1 MNKRSRLTSPNGPVQ
16 SQVTAGDSSSPGR
29 STLCLYHFTCL
40 FHLPAIL
47 REGVTKGEVPAWPDP
62 DQSKRPNAPNL
73 TSIGSRKAQQWCG
86 ELNIFDKTKIRLQV
100 EVTRDE
106 LATFN
111 EMVALYDTPKWWVKA
126 LDPLNQRDHWYFA
139 FDGIS
144 VEQIVEIAVADDNS
158 DEYVPISDVDLDRLI
173 GAIEDE
179 RKTLPCV
186 ETPQGPAL
194 EFTEP
199 PDSWLL
205 DGPLRMML
213 ERKVELARQSQQ
225 SQRKKCKERRQK
237 NKLARRAR
245 KRARG
250 CK

>member
-1 MNKRSRLTSPNGPVQ
+1 
-16 SQVTAGDSSSPGR
+16 
-29 STLCLYHFTCL
+29 
-40 FHLPAIL
+40 
-47 REGVTKGEVPAWPDP
+47 
-62 DQSKRPNAPNL
+62 L

-106 LATFN
+106 LTTFN

-144 VEQIVEIAVADDNS
+144 VEQIVEIATYDDKS
-158 DEYVPISDVDLDRLI
+158 GEYVPISDVDLERLM
-173 GAIEDE
+173 ADIEDE

-186 ETPQGPAL
+186 QTPQGPA
-194 EFTEP
+194 FDCTEP

-205 DGPLRMML
+205 DGPLAKQFHRMQ
-213 ERKVELARQSQQ
+213 EQETEKARCHQQEQRRKDR
-225 SQRKKCKERRQK
+225 ERRRK
-237 NKLARRAR
+237 NKLTRRAR